1 MNNKYNK
8 FVDYLFI
15 TTTLFNI
22 IILSIIYFWL
32 YSSMTVNNVIL
43 ITFMVKPISYAVITY
58 LIVYNFDIIIKPKF
72 EDDKQRRLYKSDF
85 ILCIIL
91 DFILASFIMYFLTN
105 YEINNSLLTKCLI
118 GSILKSIDYIGSYVL
133 LRKRF
138 NFIDK

>member
-72 EDDKQRRLYKSDF
+72 KDDKQRRLYRFDF

-91 DFILASFIMYFLTN
+91 DFIVGCFIIYFLAN
-105 YEINNSLLTKCLI
+105 YEINNSLLGKVLLC
-118 GSILKSIDYIGSYVL
+118 SILKSLDYIGSYIL

>member
-85 ILCIIL
+85 IFCIIL
-91 DFILASFIMYFLTN
+91 DFIVGCFIIYFLAN
-105 YEINNSLLTKCLI
+105 YEINNNSLGKALL
-118 GSILKSIDYIGSYVL
+118 GSILKSLDYIGSYIL

-138 NFIDK
+138 DFIDK

>member
-1 MNNKYNK
+1 MNKKYNI

-15 TTTLFNI
+15 TTTSFNF

-32 YSSMTVNNVIL
+32 YSSMSLNNVIL
-43 ITFMVKPISYAVITY
+43 IAFMVKPISYAVITY
-58 LIVYNFDIIIKPKF
+58 LIMHNFDIIIKPKF
-72 EDDKQRRLYKSDF
+72 EDDKQRRLYRFDF

-91 DFILASFIMYFLTN
+91 DFIVVSSTVYVLGN
-105 YEINNSLLTKCLI
+105 YEINNSLLDKALL
-118 GSILKSIDYIGSYVL
+118 GSILKSLDYIGLYIL